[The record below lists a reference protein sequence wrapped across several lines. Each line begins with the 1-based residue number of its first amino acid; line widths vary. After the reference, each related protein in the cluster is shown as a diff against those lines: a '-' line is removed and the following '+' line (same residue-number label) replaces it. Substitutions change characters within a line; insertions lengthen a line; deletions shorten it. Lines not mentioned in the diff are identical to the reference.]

1 MLCTSW
7 VQSYVLT
14 YTRTYVPLLSNAL
27 NKNAPMFCHLQRK
40 FDIQTP
46 TVFLVLIQ
54 QNCYVYTNIHWHKI
68 LAPLGDKLSN
78 RIQWPTAAEAHTF
91 DTIALLSIFLCVEA
105 ASKSV
110 SRLVPTDSGRRF
122 WAMKPL
128 PSVRDAHTE
137 HELAK
142 QWKRLLFKR
151 SVTVPCTCTYVP
163 GADFARTV
171 LTRMAPWLCRDCTG
185 YWELLVR
192 TYICIHTYRHTS
204 E

>member
-1 MLCTSW
+1 MRQCFAICRDNSIF
-7 VQSYVLT
+7 
-14 YTRTYVPLLSNAL
+14 R
-27 NKNAPMFCHLQRK
+27 
-40 FDIQTP
+40 TP
-46 TVFLVLIQ
+46 TVFLVLIRH
-54 QNCYVYTNIHWHKI
+54 NCYVYTNIQWHKI
-68 LAPLGDKLSN
+68 PAPLGDKLSN
-78 RIQWPTAAEAHTF
+78 RIQWPTADEAHTF

-142 QWKRLLFKR
+142 QWKRLLLKK
-151 SVTVPCTCTYVP
+151 SVNVCTWGRFCTDSFDLN
-163 GADFARTV
+163 GT
-171 LTRMAPWLCRDCTG
+171 MAMPWL
-185 YWELLVR
+185 YWVLG
-192 TYICIHTYRHTS
+192 TACIYVHTYRHTS